1 MKVRRWIGAL
11 QSETPSQVNRRAA
24 GKASKAYRKGGF
36 DLFRE
41 KLNGWV
47 TSQPVQ
53 WFIIG
58 VICLNALTLGLETSS
73 NVMRH
78 IGPVIAWADAAILTI
93 FVAEL
98 SIKIFAQGTRFLRNG
113 WNIFDFLVVAISF
126 LPSAG
131 PLSALRALRVLRV
144 FRLVSIVPAM
154 RKVVGAL
161 LASIPGVSS
170 ILALLLLVFYV
181 FAVITTQFYGGT
193 FPQWFGTVGESMYS
207 LFQIMT
213 LESWSMG
220 IVRPVM
226 EKYPGAWAIF
236 VPFILM
242 TSFAVLNL
250 FIAVIVNAMQ
260 EQHLAEAEEQRSE
273 ILEAAEKETEILTGE
288 IQGLRSEV
296 RELRDM
302 IKNLRT

>member
-1 MKVRRWIGAL
+1 MRARRWLGAL
-11 QSETPSQVNRRAA
+11 NKDTPSQVNRRAP
-24 GKASKAYRKGGF
+24 GKPPKAYREGGF
-36 DLFRE
+36 DSLRQR
-41 KLNGWV
+41 LNDWV
-47 TSQPVQ
+47 QSKRVQ
-53 WFIIG
+53 WFITV

-73 NVMRH
+73 IVMRH
-78 IGPVIAWADAAILTI
+78 IGGVVEVADTIILTI
-93 FVAEL
+93 FVIEL
-98 SIKIFAQGTRFLRNG
+98 SVKIFAQGTRFVRDG

-126 LPSAG
+126 VPSAG

-144 FRLVSIVPAM
+144 LRLVSIVPAM
-154 RKVVGAL
+154 RKVVQAL

-170 ILALLLLVFYV
+170 IIALLLLVFYV
-181 FAVITTQFYGGT
+181 FAVIATQFYGAA
-193 FPQWFGTVGESMYS
+193 FPNWFGTVGESMYS

-226 EKYPGAWAIF
+226 EKFPGAWAVF
-236 VPFILM
+236 VPFILL

-273 ILEAAEKETEILTGE
+273 IMEAAEKETEILTAE
-288 IQGLRSEV
+288 IRSLRDEV
-296 RELRDM
+296 RELRDLM
-302 IKNLRT
+302 KSQRS